1 VLARVL
7 EDHAVA
13 TILISLVR
21 EHTEKVKPP
30 RALFVPFP
38 FGHAL
43 GRPND
48 PALQHRVLRAAL
60 DLLAEPAGPVLRDL
74 PEDAEPGDQPP
85 APAQASLI
93 APAARVPDDPAAET
107 AEMRQH
113 HEQWLAASGGRTALG
128 LSGLPAARLPEA
140 ARFLQEF
147 AAGAG
152 VAGADVREGG
162 EASGA
167 QTVDLPGRPSE
178 VPLPNFIRYCAD
190 DLKTLYYEGQM
201 AMKPGAGG
209 DELARWFWA
218 ETAMGQLL
226 RRVRDRL
233 DASDDPRWKAA
244 AFGIA
249 R

>member
-7 EDHAVA
+7 EAAGVV
-13 TILISLVR
+13 TTSISMVR

-60 DLLAEPAGPVLRDL
+60 DLLHEPAGPVLRDF
-74 PEDAEPGDQPP
+74 PDEAEPGVEPP
-85 APAQASLI
+85 APVPASAI
-93 APAARVPDDPAAET
+93 APAASAPDDPAMET
-107 AEMRQH
+107 LQMRRY
-113 HEQWLAASGGRTALG
+113 HEQWLRQSGGRTAVG
-128 LSGLPAARLPEA
+128 LTGIPATRFRGVV
-140 ARFLQEF
+140 RFLEGV
-147 AAGAG
+147 AAGED
-152 VAGADVREGG
+152 VDMPERPAD
-162 EASGA
+162 
-167 QTVDLPGRPSE
+167 
-178 VPLPNFIRYCAD
+178 VPLPGFIRWCAD
-190 DLKTLYYEGQM
+190 DLKALYFEGYL
-201 AMKPGAGG
+201 AMKTAGSG
-209 DELARWFWA
+209 DEIGRWFWA

-233 DASDDPRWKAA
+233 DASADPRSKAA